1 MSVIKECNI
10 CYDEVGERN
19 NCVTDCGHQ
28 FCFKCIVTA
37 LQHNNTCPCC
47 RAPFIKIAD
56 NNPDDPDEIIEEVD
70 ESDDEENE
78 IEDTTDVEDIVVRL
92 QERGVTMLDVVSLL
106 IGRYSKT
113 RDTNI
118 DIEER
123 IENLH
128 NSVWNV
134 IVEIDDETIEQNQM
148 QNEDIDSLA
157 IELSRPRQF
166 DKIANLINDEIRNT
180 QIK

>member
-1 MSVIKECNI
+1 MSVAKECSI
-10 CYDEVGERN
+10 CYDEIGERN
-19 NCVTDCGHQ
+19 SCVTNCGHQ
-28 FCFKCIVTA
+28 FCFNCIVTS
-37 LQHNNTCPCC
+37 LQHSNVCPYCRTQLVEIKSEQENN
-47 RAPFIKIAD
+47 
-56 NNPDDPDEIIEEVD
+56 PDEIIEEVD

-118 DIEER
+118 DMEER

-134 IVEIDDETIEQNQM
+134 IVEIDDETIEQNRM
-148 QNEDIDSLA
+148 EIEDINSLA

-166 DKIANLINDEIRNT
+166 DKIANLISDEIRNT